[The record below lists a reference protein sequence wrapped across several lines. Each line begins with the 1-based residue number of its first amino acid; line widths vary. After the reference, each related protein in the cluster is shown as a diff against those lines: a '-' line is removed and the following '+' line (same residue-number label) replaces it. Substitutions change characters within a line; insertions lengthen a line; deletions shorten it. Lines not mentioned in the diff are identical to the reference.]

1 MHVAS
6 ERGFDEGVS
15 LLSQHSFTSV
25 HSHKK
30 TFSGAFSKDAS
41 PLSSGR
47 STQISAFP
55 EPREPSFSSSSRSAS
70 VERRTVQDRLSELDQ
85 LNQRIL
91 GVLSANSALPSA
103 VPDSQ
108 KTNPQSRNS
117 ARVSL
122 SRDSSLGA
130 WLHDL
135 RLDDVFE
142 KLVENGFD
150 DLEELVEQQR
160 SGVHLTPTLLKDIG
174 VSRAGHRYILLA
186 ALELESQSAKAKP
199 KPKRGKSLS
208 CLGPGSLPGGLVTFS
223 SVTKWLASI
232 SLEMYEFAFEKSGID
247 NFDQLLGLMQTSYRL
262 TEENL
267 EQDFGI
273 KKLGHRHRILGSLQE
288 LAKEVDS
295 TTMLFSSGAQ
305 HLARAEQRESCHL
318 M

>member
-25 HSHKK
+25 PSHKK
-30 TFSGAFSKDAS
+30 TFTDTFSKDAS

-55 EPREPSFSSSSRSAS
+55 EPREHSFSSSSRSAS
-70 VERRTVQDRLSELDQ
+70 VERRAVQDRLSELDQ

-91 GVLSANSALPSA
+91 GVLTANSALPSTA
-103 VPDSQ
+103 NAHKV
-108 KTNPQSRNS
+108 NRQSRHSVPVLLNKDT
-117 ARVSL
+117 A
-122 SRDSSLGA
+122 LGA

-135 RLDDVFE
+135 RLDEIFE

-160 SGVHLTPTLLKDIG
+160 SGVQLTPTLLKDIG
-174 VSRAGHRYILLA
+174 IVKAGHRYILLA
-186 ALELESQSAKAKP
+186 ALELESQDAKVKS
-199 KPKRGKSLS
+199 KPKRVKALS

-232 SLEMYEFAFEKSGID
+232 SLEMYEFAFEKNGID
-247 NFDQLLGLMQTSYRL
+247 SFDQLLGLMQTSYRL
-262 TEENL
+262 TEDSL
-267 EQDFGI
+267 ERDFGI

-288 LAKEVDS
+288 LAREIDAAM
-295 TTMLFSSGAQ
+295 MLFSSGAQ
-305 HLARAEQRESCHL
+305 HLTRAEQRESCRL

>member
-15 LLSQHSFTSV
+15 MLSQHSFMSV
-25 HSHKK
+25 PAHKK
-30 TFSGAFSKDAS
+30 TFTDTFSKDAS

-70 VERRTVQDRLSELDQ
+70 VERRAVQDRLSELDQ

-91 GVLSANSALPSA
+91 CVLSANSALPPTA
-103 VPDSQ
+103 TAQ
-108 KTNPQSRNS
+108 RANRQSRHSVPVPLNKDT
-117 ARVSL
+117 A
-122 SRDSSLGA
+122 LGA

-135 RLDDVFE
+135 RLDEVFE

-160 SGVHLTPTLLKDIG
+160 SGVQLTPTLLKDIG
-174 VSRAGHRYILLA
+174 IARAGHRLILLA
-186 ALELESQSAKAKP
+186 ALELESQDTKVKS
-199 KPKRGKSLS
+199 KPKRGKALS
-208 CLGPGSLPGGLVTFS
+208 CLGPGSLPGGLITFS

-232 SLEMYEFAFEKSGID
+232 SLEMYEFAFEKSGVD
-247 NFDQLLGLMQTSYRL
+247 NFDQLLGLMQTSFRL
-262 TEENL
+262 TEDSL
-267 EQDFGI
+267 ERDFGI

-288 LAKEVDS
+288 LARDIDAA
-295 TTMLFSSGAQ
+295 TMLFSSGAQ
-305 HLARAEQRESCHL
+305 HLTRAEQRESCEL